1 MIEPSQQQWWPRVEQ
16 GWKRRHCLPWGIWLG
31 ILLLGMGDQLLAQ
44 PVLQSVDV
52 SSLPGNEVQLR
63 FQFSEPVDDPSTFT
77 VNEPARIVLDFPGV
91 KSGLAESQQSINSGL
106 AESLAVLEGGDRT
119 RASINLAR
127 LVPYNFRSQGNTLVV
142 TLEGAT
148 GSSAT
153 PAARPP
159 ASSFA
164 GVSVRTPIAADLMQ
178 STAQLSDIDF
188 RRGPQGEAI
197 ITIGLSEPTST
208 VQVREEGNRI
218 VADFS
223 GVRLPPGQE
232 RRLDVTDFAT
242 PVTLIDA
249 INRGEGARITVL
261 PTGLYEYL
269 AYQTDDAYT
278 IEVKPVIEE
287 EEPDPEEREYTGE
300 LLSLNF
306 QDIEV
311 RAVLQIIADFTGL
324 NVVVSDTVEGN
335 LTLRLQNVPWDQ
347 ALDIILR
354 TKGLDQRQNGNV
366 IYIAPTE
373 ELLARERL
381 RLEGQQDVARL
392 APLRSEIIQVNYAE
406 AANLAEI
413 LLESQSEADAED
425 SSGAILSGRGSV
437 SVDPRTN
444 SLLVSDIPEK
454 LSAVRALITRLDVPV
469 RQVLI
474 DSRVVIARDDYS
486 RELGVR
492 FGGSAVARTSDNG
505 LATVGGNLN
514 GTSTI
519 NYGGTS
525 AVFPPPPGSAISN
538 LQGTGQPFPVI
549 VPALA
554 DRLGVNLGVAAP
566 TSTLAFA
573 ILGAD
578 YLLDLELSALQ
589 AEGRGE
595 ILSNP
600 RVITTDGREATI
612 LQGREI
618 PFQTRGEDGAITVNF
633 REALLQLTVLP
644 RITPDDRVIMDLSIL
659 KDELGE
665 QVQTGLSTEP
675 SIDRREVDTQVL
687 VNDGETVVL
696 GGVFESFKAS
706 DIDKTPFLGDIP
718 VVGNLFRRT
727 SVQDDRLELLIFVTP
742 QIVDDSVAVR

>member
-1 MIEPSQQQWWPRVEQ
+1 MIRPSQQQWWPCEEQ
-16 GWKRRHCLPWGIWLG
+16 GWHRRHRLLWGLWLVM
-31 ILLLGMGDQLLAQ
+31 LLLGVGDRALAQ
-44 PVLQSVDV
+44 AVLQTVDV

-63 FQFSEPVDDPSTFT
+63 FAFSESVDDPSAFT
-77 VNEPARIVLDFPGV
+77 VNDPARIVLDFAGAR
-91 KSGLAESQQSINSGL
+91 SGLAEAQRIINSGV
-106 AESLAVLEGGDRT
+106 AESVTVLEGAGRT

-127 LVPYNFRSQGNTLVV
+127 LVPYSFRQQGNTLVV
-142 TLEGAT
+142 TLEGAS
-148 GSSAT
+148 GGSAT

-159 ASSFA
+159 ASNFA
-164 GVSVRTPIAADLMQ
+164 GVPVRTPVAPDLVQ
-178 STAQLSDIDF
+178 ATAVLSDIDF

-197 ITIGLSEPTST
+197 ITVGLSEPSAT
-208 VQVREEGNRI
+208 VQVREEGDRI
-218 VADFS
+218 VADFR

-249 INRGEGARITVL
+249 INRGDGARITVL

-324 NVVVSDTVEGN
+324 NVVVSDTVQGN

-406 AANLAEI
+406 AENLAQI
-413 LLESQSEADAED
+413 LIESQGQAGEEGD
-425 SSGAILSGRGSV
+425 SGAILSGRGSV
-437 SVDPRTN
+437 TVDTRTN

-454 LSAVRALITRLDVPV
+454 LSEVRALVTRLDVPV

-492 FGGSAVARTSDNG
+492 FGGSAVARTSDRG
-505 LATVGGNLN
+505 LIATSGNLTATD
-514 GTSTI
+514 GITE
-519 NYGGTS
+519 
-525 AVFPPPPGSAISN
+525 SAIEN
-538 LQGTGQPFPVI
+538 LQATGQPFPVA
-549 VPALA
+549 VPDLA
-554 DRLGVNLGVAAP
+554 QRLGVNLGIGAP
-566 TSTLAFA
+566 TSSLAFA

-595 ILSNP
+595 VLSNP

-618 PFQTRGEDGAITVNF
+618 PFQSRGEDGVVTVSF

-644 RITPDDRVIMDLSIL
+644 RITPDNRVIMDLNIL

-665 QVQTGLSTEP
+665 QVQTGIGTEP
-675 SIDRREVDTQVL
+675 SIDRREVNTQVL

-706 DIDKTPFLGDIP
+706 DIDKTPFLGDLP
-718 VVGNLFRRT
+718 VLGNLFKRT

-742 QIVDDSVAVR
+742 QIVDDNVAVR